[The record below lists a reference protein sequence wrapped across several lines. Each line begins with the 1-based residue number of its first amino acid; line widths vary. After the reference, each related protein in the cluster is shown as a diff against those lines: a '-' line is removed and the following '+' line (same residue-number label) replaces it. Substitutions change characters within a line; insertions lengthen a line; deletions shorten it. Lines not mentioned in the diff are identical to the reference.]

1 MKLGELGLNKRVKF
15 CLKYPFASFSLPFC
29 LPVVDF
35 LTTLLHRLLW
45 LQPDPELATPSTCP
59 YLFEI
64 PALPSIMLE
73 KHSLITLSHNL
84 CELYLYDSSEAACFP
99 NDALSSVWFLVIFG
113 NVTQGSP
120 PASLSWG
127 NIQIVLSVPPMCFHS
142 IWCIFS
148 WTFWEAVKMMP
159 LQCFSWR
166 IKMSHF
172 YKLSTVTKI
181 RKL

>member
-1 MKLGELGLNKRVKF
+1 MKF

-99 NDALSSVWFLVIFG
+99 KDALSSVWFLVIFG
-113 NVTQGSP
+113 NVIQGSP

-127 NIQIVLSVPPMCFHS
+127 NIQIVSVSLPCVS
-142 IWCIFS
+142 IAYGAFFPELFEKLWKWCPFNV
-148 WTFWEAVKMMP
+148 FPEE
-159 LQCFSWR
+159 
-166 IKMSHF
+166 
-172 YKLSTVTKI
+172 
-181 RKL
+181 